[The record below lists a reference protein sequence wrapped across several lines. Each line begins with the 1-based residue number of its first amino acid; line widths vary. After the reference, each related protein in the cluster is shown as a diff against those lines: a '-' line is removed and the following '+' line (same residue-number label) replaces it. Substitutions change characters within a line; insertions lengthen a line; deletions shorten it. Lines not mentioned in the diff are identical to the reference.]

1 MLDCERLAFDFQ
13 FHEQKTLRW
22 KTMTLC
28 LMILHHDPSYTRI
41 PIPILPLFP
50 VLTKP
55 AQSIA
60 RSQHYLIKV
69 LPFDHK
75 RIGQFLL

>member
-1 MLDCERLAFDFQ
+1 MLNEKMLDCERFAFDFQ

-41 PIPILPLFP
+41 PIPILPFVPCPNQTGAIDCPIPTLFD
-50 VLTKP
+50 KS
-55 AQSIA
+55 AS
-60 RSQHYLIKV
+60 
-69 LPFDHK
+69 F
-75 RIGQFLL
+75 